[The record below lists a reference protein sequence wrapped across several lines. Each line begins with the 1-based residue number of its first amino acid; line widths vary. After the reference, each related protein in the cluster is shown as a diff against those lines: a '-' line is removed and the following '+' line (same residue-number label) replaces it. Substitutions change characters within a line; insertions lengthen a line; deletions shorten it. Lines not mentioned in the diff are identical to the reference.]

1 MELEQDKQLKSE
13 TETNIKEKILI
24 KNNYFSFIR
33 EKKNHYRINCI
44 IENNNINAETLFN
57 INLLQFM
64 YSVNKDLFEIIE
76 FNATS
81 ENEVN
86 LYLLIKPLF
95 KSLGILQRFV
105 SLKIIQTNINDSVIF
120 NGVSN
125 IEYGLLRNQSKNA
138 IIAPIYNIIIQCNPI
153 HSGKFELVTYI
164 KLEDNFVFPSMIE
177 KMVGTIFKK
186 VYKNIISGI
195 QSLQ

>member
-1 MELEQDKQLKSE
+1 MELEHDKN
-13 TETNIKEKILI
+13 TDTNNNINIKEKILI

-44 IENNNINAETLFN
+44 IENNNINVESLFN
-57 INLLQFM
+57 LNLLQFM
-64 YSVNKDLFEIIE
+64 YSVNKDLFEIIDLKK
-76 FNATS
+76 TT

-105 SLKIIQTNINDSVIF
+105 SLKIVQSNINDSIIF
-120 NGVSN
+120 NGISDIN
-125 IEYGLLRNQSKNA
+125 YGITMNQNKNA
-138 IIAPIYNIIIQCNPI
+138 IIAPISNILIQCNPI

-164 KLEDNFVFPSMIE
+164 KLEDNFIFPLMIE
-177 KMVGTIFKK
+177 KLVGTIFKK
-186 VYKNIISGI
+186 VYKNIIKGI
-195 QSLQ
+195 KNF